1 MAKARRF
8 EVKVFEITNYVLPR
22 GVQEVDFEVEVY
34 CGAVMRK
41 ARPARRKSPLF
52 ETAFQFDVTTQAH
65 IDVFVYYKSSET
77 EELLGVLDCPL
88 EDTEGEDVLL
98 PLYNVQDTVGEL
110 RLALK
115 EVPEEELS
123 IG

>member
-65 IDVFVYYKSSET
+65 IDVFVHYKASES
-77 EELLGVLDCPL
+77 EDLLGVLDCPL

-110 RLALK
+110 RLAIK

-123 IG
+123 MG

>member
-8 EVKVFEITNYVLPR
+8 EVKVFELANYVRPR
-22 GVQEVDFEVEVY
+22 GVQDADFEVEVY

-41 ARPARRKSPLF
+41 AKPARRKSPLF

-65 IDVFVYYKSSET
+65 IDVFVHYKSSEVA
-77 EELLGVLDCPL
+77 E
-88 EDTEGEDVLL
+88 LL
-98 PLYNVQDTVGEL
+98 PLYNVQDQVGEL
-110 RLALK
+110 RMALK
-115 EVPEEELS
+115 EVAEEELS